1 MIYRKIENNKE
12 QSLKQCLQ
20 YYCGDISKMQI
31 SRAIQEKDV
40 KVNGKRVK
48 TNVTI
53 YEKDIVEAYFN
64 EAKQNIYYVVYQY
77 DNILV
82 VNKKKGIETVSFD
95 ETKQTL
101 QTVVQKDFPTAK
113 AVHRLDTNTLGL
125 VAFALNST
133 AESELLDAFKN
144 GNVVKKY
151 FAVVSSHDV
160 KNEETFTDYF
170 TKTDNATVKF
180 SANDTDGIQASLSY
194 KLIKRAG
201 DLAQIEVDLHTGKTH
216 QIRAQLAFH
225 KIFILG
231 DGKYGDK
238 NLNRKYKRSVQSLA
252 SVYLRFENLATL
264 KYLQSLPFDIR
275 KLETLI

>member
-12 QSLKQCLQ
+12 QLLKQCLQ

-64 EAKQNIYYVVYQY
+64 EAKQNIYDVVYQD

-238 NLNRKYKRSVQSLA
+238 NLNRKYKKSVQSLA

-275 KLETLI
+275 KLETLL

>member
-20 YYCGDISKMQI
+20 YYCGDIAKMQI
-31 SRAIQEKDV
+31 SRAIQGKDV

-48 TNVTI
+48 TNVTV
-53 YEKDIVEAYFN
+53 YENDIVEAYFN
-64 EAKQNIYYVVYQY
+64 ETKQNIYDVIYQD

-125 VAFALNST
+125 VAFALNRN
-133 AESELLDAFKN
+133 AENELLDAFKN

-180 SANDTDGIQASLSY
+180 GANDTDGIEASLSY
-194 KLIKRAG
+194 KLIKRVG

-216 QIRAQLAFH
+216 QIRAQLAYH

-238 NLNRKYKRSVQSLA
+238 NLNRKYKKDVQSLA

-275 KLETLI
+275 KLETLL

>member
-48 TNVTI
+48 TNVI
-53 YEKDIVEAYFN
+53 VYEKDIVEAYFN
-64 EAKQNIYYVVYQY
+64 EAKQNIYDVVYQ
-77 DNILV
+77 DNNILV

-101 QTVVQKDFPTAK
+101 ETVVQKDFPTAK

-125 VAFALNST
+125 VAFALNRN
-133 AESELLDAFKN
+133 AENELLDAFKN

-180 SANDTDGIQASLSY
+180 GANDTDGIEAILSY
-194 KLIKRAG
+194 KLIKRVG

-216 QIRAQLAFH
+216 QIRAQLAYH

-238 NLNRKYKRSVQSLA
+238 NLNRKYKKDVQSLA

-275 KLETLI
+275 KLQTLL